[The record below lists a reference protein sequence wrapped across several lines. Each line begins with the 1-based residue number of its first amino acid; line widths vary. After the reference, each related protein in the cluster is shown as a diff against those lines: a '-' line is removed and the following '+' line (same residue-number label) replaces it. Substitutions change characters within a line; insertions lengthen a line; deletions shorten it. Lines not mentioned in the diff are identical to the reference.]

1 MVVSAFNKPRV
12 TTINSGQYAKELAE
26 GSGKETKID

>member
-1 MVVSAFNKPRV
+1 MVVSAFNKPQM
-12 TTINSGQYAKELAE
+12 TTINSGQYTKELTE